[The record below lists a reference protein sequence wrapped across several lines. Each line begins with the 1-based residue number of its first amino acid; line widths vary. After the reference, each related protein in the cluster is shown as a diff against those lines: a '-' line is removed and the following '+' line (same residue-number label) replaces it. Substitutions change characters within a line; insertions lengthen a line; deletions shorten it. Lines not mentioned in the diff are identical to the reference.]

1 MRTAL
6 EDLARADAIELPVR
20 GEEIVL
26 CNYRRRTKDKLVKRM
41 GTIAQLVAATLARF

>member
-41 GTIAQLVAATLARF
+41 GTIAHLVAATPARF